1 MPRPRKNISLDFTAL
16 TATLDAGNRLD
27 LKRIAAQHGTC
38 PPVIRRI
45 LSEYYGDK
53 ITFKPG
59 RNGGIQWNTTTT
71 NVGTTTSETV
81 SETVPET
88 VSV

>member
-1 MPRPRKNISLDFTAL
+1 MPRPRKNISLDFNSIDEAL
-16 TATLDAGNRLD
+16 NNGTRID

-45 LSEYYGDK
+45 LSEHYGDK

-59 RNGGIQWNTTTT
+59 RNGGIQLATPT
-71 NVGTTTSETV
+71 NSDTVV
-81 SETVPET
+81 SEHET
-88 VSV
+88 VSVA

>member
-1 MPRPRKNISLDFTAL
+1 MPRPRKNISLDFNAL
-16 TATLDAGNRLD
+16 TAALTSGQRLD

-45 LSEYYGDK
+45 LAEYYGDK

-59 RNGGIQWNTTTT
+59 RNGGIQWNAAPT
-71 NVGTTTSETV
+71 NSETV
-81 SETVPET
+81 TETASEP